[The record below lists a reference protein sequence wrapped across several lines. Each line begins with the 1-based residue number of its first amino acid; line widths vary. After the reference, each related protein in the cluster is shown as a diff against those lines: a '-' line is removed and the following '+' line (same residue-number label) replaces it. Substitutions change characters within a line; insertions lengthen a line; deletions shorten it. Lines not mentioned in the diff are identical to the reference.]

1 MRVLVLHAYSATNA
15 GDGLLVEETVELL
28 REALPSPDITVAAL
42 HPGTFDIPGVRIINA
57 APSIRGFSQEF
68 RAAIGSISSFSLVVG
83 VGGGY
88 IRAGHPMETVKML
101 ATHGYQLLRAS
112 MSRVPSIYLPQSIG
126 PLRFGSL
133 PVLRS
138 LLGKIG
144 KIYLRDDRSV
154 GELGLDNTM
163 RIHDLAIMSG
173 HRQPRDH
180 VDVTPT
186 PVLSVRAV
194 RGTIS
199 DPVRRLAAALP
210 AFDGY
215 VQSRG
220 AGNDDTAAMASLE
233 PLSTLPRAQ
242 LMSADGPRRVVV
254 AVRLHAALMAINAGH
269 WVVHL
274 AYERK
279 GFGAFDD
286 LGIPEYVF
294 NVNSFDVEHVQAL
307 VSDLLINPERRRQY
321 DLRLAESRDQALAA
335 RAKLISDIRDTAR
348 LQETTP

>member
-28 REALPSPDITVAAL
+28 REALPNPEITVAAL
-42 HPGTFDIPGVRIINA
+42 HPSTFDIPGIQVIDA
-57 APSIRGFSQEF
+57 APGVRGFSREF
-68 RAAIGSISSFSLVVG
+68 RAVLKSLSAFSLIVG

-88 IRAGHPMETVKML
+88 IRAGHPMEAVKMM

-112 MSRVPSIYLPQSIG
+112 MSPVPSIYLPQSIG

-133 PVLRS
+133 PVAKVLLRRIS
-138 LLGKIG
+138 
-144 KIYLRDDRSV
+144 KIYLRDDRSIN
-154 GELGLDNTM
+154 ELQLENAV
-163 RIHDLAIMSG
+163 RIHDLAIISG
-173 HRQPRDH
+173 NQQPRED
-180 VDVTPT
+180 VDVAPI

-194 RGTIS
+194 RGSIS
-199 DPVRRLAAALP
+199 DPVQRLATVLP

-233 PLSTLPRAQ
+233 PLSTLSRTE
-242 LMSADGPRRVVV
+242 LMGPNGPRRVVV

-269 WVVHL
+269 WVIHL

-286 LGIPEYVF
+286 LGLQKYVF
-294 NVNSFDVEHVQAL
+294 NVNSFDVEHVNAL
-307 VSDLLINPERRRQY
+307 VSDLLTNADRRKEY
-321 DLRLAESRDQALAA
+321 DRHLQLSRSRAVAA
-335 RAKLISDIRDTAR
+335 RGRLISEIRESIDVVKAK
-348 LQETTP
+348 

>member
-15 GDGLLVEETVELL
+15 GDGLLVDETIGLL
-28 REALPSPDITVAAL
+28 REALPNPEIVVAAL
-42 HPGTFDIPGVRIINA
+42 HPSTFNIPGVQIIDA

-68 RAAIGSISSFSLVVG
+68 RAALSSLSAFSLVVG

-88 IRAGHPMETVKML
+88 IRAGHPMEALKMA

-112 MSRVPSIYLPQSIG
+112 MSPVPSIYLPQSIG

-133 PVLRS
+133 LLAKIFLR
-138 LLGKIG
+138 KIG

-154 GELGLDNTM
+154 GELQLDNAY

-173 HRQPRDH
+173 HQQPRE
-180 VDVTPT
+180 DVSVSPI

-194 RGTIS
+194 RGSIS
-199 DPVRRLAAALP
+199 EPVQRLASTLP
-210 AFDGY
+210 TFDGY

-233 PLSTLPRAQ
+233 SRSVLSRDE
-242 LMSADGPRRVVV
+242 LMGPGGPRRVVI

-286 LGIPEYVF
+286 LGLPGYVF
-294 NVNSFDVEHVQAL
+294 NVNSFDVEHVQLL
-307 VSDLLINPERRRQY
+307 VSDLLTNPDRRRDY
-321 DLRLAESRDQALAA
+321 DRQLKKHRSRALAA
-335 RAKLISDIRDTAR
+335 RGQLISEIRESSA
-348 LQETTP
+348 QGNAQ

>member
-15 GDGLLVEETVELL
+15 GDGLLVEETIELL

-42 HPGTFDIPGVRIINA
+42 HPSTFDIPGIRLVDA
-57 APSIRGFSQEF
+57 APSVRGFTQEF
-68 RAAIGSISSFSLVVG
+68 RAVLNSLSAFSLIVG

-88 IRAGHPMETVKML
+88 IRAGHPVEAVKMM

-112 MSRVPSIYLPQSIG
+112 VSTVPSIYLPQSIG

-133 PVLRS
+133 PVAKV
-138 LLGKIG
+138 LLSKIS
-144 KIYLRDDRSV
+144 KVYLRDDRSIS
-154 GELGLDNTM
+154 ELQLKNAV
-163 RIHDLAIMSG
+163 RIHDLAIISG
-173 HRQPRDH
+173 HQQPREDIE
-180 VDVTPT
+180 VAPI

-199 DPVRRLAAALP
+199 DAVQRLATVLP

-220 AGNDDTAAMASLE
+220 AGNDDTAAMAFLE
-233 PLSTLPRAQ
+233 PRSTLSRAE
-242 LMSADGPRRVVV
+242 LMGRNGPRRVVV

-286 LGIPEYVF
+286 LGLPEYVF
-294 NVNSFDVEHVQAL
+294 NVNSFDVEHVRGL
-307 VSDLLINPERRRQY
+307 VSDLLTNPDRREDY
-321 DLRLAESRDQALAA
+321 DRHLESSRCRAVAA
-335 RAKLISDIRDTAR
+335 RQRLIREIRESIGAGNT
-348 LQETTP
+348 Q

>member
-28 REALPSPDITVAAL
+28 REALPDPDITVAAL
-42 HPGTFDIPGVRIINA
+42 HPSTFDLPGIRLVDA
-57 APSIRGFSQEF
+57 APSIRGFSPEF
-68 RAAIGSISSFSLVVG
+68 RSVLKSLPAFSLIVG

-88 IRAGHPMETVKML
+88 IRAGHPIEAVKMI

-112 MSRVPSIYLPQSIG
+112 MSPVPSIYLPQSIG
-126 PLRFGSL
+126 PLRFGSRS
-133 PVLRS
+133 VAKVMLR
-138 LLGKIG
+138 KIS
-144 KIYLRDDRSV
+144 KVYLRDDRSIS
-154 GELGLDNTM
+154 ELQLENTV
-163 RIHDLAIMSG
+163 RIHDLAIISG
-173 HRQPRDH
+173 SQQPRED
-180 VDVTPT
+180 VDVAPI

-194 RGTIS
+194 RGSIS
-199 DPVRRLAAALP
+199 DPVQKLATVLP

-220 AGNDDTAAMASLE
+220 AGNDDTAAMASLQ
-233 PLSTLPRAQ
+233 PLSTLSRTE
-242 LMSADGPRRVVV
+242 LMDRNGPRRVVV

-286 LGIPEYVF
+286 LGLQEYVF

-307 VSDLLINPERRRQY
+307 VSDLLTNPDRREDY
-321 DLRLAESRDQALAA
+321 DGRLRSSRSGALAA
-335 RAKLISDIRDTAR
+335 RRQLVNEIRESIGAGNA
-348 LQETTP
+348 Q